1 MIHPVPRRFH
11 FVVPLVAVAAAIAST
26 WPVALHWRDH
36 VVDGARLINP
46 KDAGNWWAAN
56 IGADV
61 LTTVWVVNWV
71 LHALV
76 TQPLHLFEANIFYP
90 APHALARSEHIVAT
104 ALLGVPGRLLAGP
117 VAAHQSALLLCIALN
132 VWATAYLVTRWTGS
146 LLGGLVAGLLFAVS
160 PFHQGGL
167 FHLQRLGTFYYPLI
181 LLGLERFGATGGAAW
196 VALAAVAFV
205 LQLLSGQY
213 LAYFALGVW
222 AIGGTLALAAR
233 YAAARP
239 LR

>member
-1 MIHPVPRRFH
+1 M
-11 FVVPLVAVAAAIAST
+11 VAVAAAIAST

-76 TQPLHLFEANIFYP
+76 TQPLHLFEANVFYP

-160 PFHQGGL
+160 PFHQGGFFTSSGSAPSTTRSSCSASNGSGRREVPRGL
-167 FHLQRLGTFYYPLI
+167 RSLQWR
-181 LLGLERFGATGGAAW
+181 
-196 VALAAVAFV
+196 
-205 LQLLSGQY
+205 SCCSS
-213 LAYFALGVW
+213 
-222 AIGGTLALAAR
+222 
-233 YAAARP
+233 
-239 LR
+239 

>member
-76 TQPLHLFEANIFYP
+76 TQPLHLFEANVFYP

-104 ALLGVPGRLLAGP
+104 ALLG
-117 VAAHQSALLLCIALN
+117 
-132 VWATAYLVTRWTGS
+132 
-146 LLGGLVAGLLFAVS
+146 GLVAGLLFAVS
-160 PFHQGGL
+160 PFHQGGFFTSSGSAPSTTRSSCSASNGSGRREVPRGL
-167 FHLQRLGTFYYPLI
+167 RSLQWR
-181 LLGLERFGATGGAAW
+181 
-196 VALAAVAFV
+196 
-205 LQLLSGQY
+205 SCCSS
-213 LAYFALGVW
+213 
-222 AIGGTLALAAR
+222 
-233 YAAARP
+233 
-239 LR
+239 